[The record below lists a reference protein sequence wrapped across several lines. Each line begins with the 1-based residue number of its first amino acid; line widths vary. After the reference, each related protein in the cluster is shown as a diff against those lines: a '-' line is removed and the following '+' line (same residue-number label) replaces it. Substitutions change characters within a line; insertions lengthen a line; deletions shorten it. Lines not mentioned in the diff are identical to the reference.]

1 MWNLK
6 RHYTNKLIYKT
17 ETDSQ
22 PQRTNLWLL
31 GGRMG
36 EGIVREFGI
45 DMYMLLYL
53 KWITNKDRGLCSM
66 LCGYQYIFLQRR
78 HTAGQ
83 KVNKKFLT
91 LFIVRKM
98 QIKTTVGYF
107 LTSVEWLLSNKL
119 GHSKCWQGCG
129 EKRILV
135 HRWWE
140 CKLVQALCKTV
151 WKCLKNIKHRPII

>member
-1 MWNLK
+1 MNLLNRNRLTKIGFKKETEKLQLPKGEAGRRIKSIYPCMWNLK

-83 KVNKKFLT
+83 KAHEKMLNITNYQRNVNQNC
-91 LFIVRKM
+91 IP
-98 QIKTTVGYF
+98 
-107 LTSVEWLLSNKL
+107 TSYQSE
-119 GHSKCWQGCG
+119 Q
-129 EKRILV
+129 
-135 HRWWE
+135 
-140 CKLVQALCKTV
+140 
-151 WKCLKNIKHRPII
+151 P